1 MITPEQR
8 DRVPLCG
15 AKKKN
20 GKLCRAFAGQ
30 GTDHPGIGRCSF
42 HLGRTPNHGK
52 RAVTIE
58 AKRRMITLGQPDEDV
73 TALGCLLSEL
83 YASSGHVAWLRQ
95 QIADMTPDDL
105 GQIEGQ
111 AIINLYNSERDRK
124 TKIAKMC
131 TEAGV
136 DEAAVR
142 VAEAQVT
149 LLGEALSRAADEA
162 GLSAPMRQ
170 RLGAALRN
178 ALSEAQAK
186 RPAAILP
193 SAAR

>member
-8 DRVPLCG
+8 DQVPLCG

-20 GKLCRAFAGQ
+20 GSLCRAFAGQ
-30 GTDHPGIGRCSF
+30 GTNHSGTGRCRW
-42 HLGRTPNHGK
+42 HLGNTPNHDK
-52 RAVTIE
+52 RAVTLE
-58 AKRRMITLGQPDEDV
+58 AKRKMITLGQPVEDV

-83 YASSGHVAWLRQ
+83 YASAGAVAWLRL

-105 GQIEGQ
+105 GTVSGQ
-111 AIINLYNSERDRK
+111 AIISLYNSERAFK

-136 DEAAVR
+136 DEAAIR
-142 VAEAQVT
+142 VAETQVT
-149 LLGEALSRAADEA
+149 IIGEAVSRAADEA

-170 RLGAALRN
+170 RLGVALRN
-178 ALSEAQAK
+178 ALSEAQGA
-186 RPAAILP
+186 RPQPALVAG
-193 SAAR
+193 